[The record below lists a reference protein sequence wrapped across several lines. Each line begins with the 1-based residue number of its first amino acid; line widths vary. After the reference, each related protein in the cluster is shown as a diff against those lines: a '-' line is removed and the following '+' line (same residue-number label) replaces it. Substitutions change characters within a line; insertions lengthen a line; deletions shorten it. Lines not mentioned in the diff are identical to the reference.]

1 MKNQSV
7 VTIIP
12 SVGRKTL
19 NESIKSVVNE
29 SLNCIPIVEVGGKR
43 GYNRNSGIKKAKLL
57 CADWITFLDDDDDY
71 KHGWS
76 EQLYTNFSE
85 CDIVILRMIQGGQMI
100 PDVTN
105 RIVCGNVGIN
115 IALNMNRIKW
125 DDLPEFD
132 DIDAGEDW
140 RFLYTLMH
148 KYPNIK
154 ITDDIFYIAEQRNY
168 SMFNPINKYT
178 DWIPVLNNNLHQAK
192 NTLKIIELGCG
203 EGTQFLIDN
212 FKEVIS
218 IEFSRYSYDHILHSS
233 NYTFIKPDPLPN
245 TIEKDDVLISTQ
257 GHNRPDFTSEVNLLM
272 NEIKKHKADVIFVDF
287 GFHFRGEVVNALIEW
302 GGIKTI
308 VYHDTNFPY
317 YGYKSIYTN
326 SNGTS
331 YDMITNSNGQGTT
344 ILKIN

>member
-29 SLNCIPIVEVGGKR
+29 SLNCIPIVEVGGKQ
-43 GYNRNSGIKKAKLL
+43 GYNRNVGIKKARIL
-57 CADWITFLDDDDDY
+57 CADWISFLDDDDY
-71 KHGWS
+71 YNHGWS
-76 EQLYTNFSE
+76 DELYNKYND
-85 CDIVILRMIQGGQMI
+85 CDIVILRMVQNGIHI

-105 RIVCGNVGIN
+105 RLVYGNVGIN
-115 IALNMNRIKW
+115 FALNMNRIDW

-132 DIDAGEDW
+132 DNEEGEDW
-140 RFLYTLMH
+140 RFLYKLIT
-148 KYPNIK
+148 KYPNISV
-154 ITDDIFYIAEQRNY
+154 TDNIFYVANNRNY
-168 SMFNPINKYT
+168 NLVTPLNKYT
-178 DWIPVLNNNLHQAK
+178 DWIPVIHDNLDK
-192 NTLKIIELGCG
+192 YNMKIIELGCG
-203 EGTQFLIDN
+203 DGTRYLVDKFN
-212 FKEVIS
+212 EVIS
-218 IEFSRYSYDHILHSS
+218 IEFSRYEYEYLVKSPNH
-233 NYTFIKPDPLPN
+233 TFIKLDPLIN
-245 TIEKDDVLISTQ
+245 TIEKDDVLISTH

-272 NEIKKHKADVIFVDF
+272 NEIKKHNADVIFVDF